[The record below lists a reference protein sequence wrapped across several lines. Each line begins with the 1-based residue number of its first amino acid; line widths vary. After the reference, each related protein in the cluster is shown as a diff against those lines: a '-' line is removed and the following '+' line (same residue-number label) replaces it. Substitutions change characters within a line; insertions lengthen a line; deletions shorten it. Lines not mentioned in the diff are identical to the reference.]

1 MIPLLI
7 GAGIAGILGL
17 GGVAVAKDTQKEAEN
32 TLDEARDIYDSAK
45 RSLEIQQNNTENA
58 LKRLGDEKYR
68 ILTGVITEF
77 VVAFNKFKNIDFKQ
91 SHGIN
96 ELDNLKFEEFTKSD
110 LLSIQKLAETG
121 DSLAKGAM
129 AGGAAGAAIALG
141 AGAASVNALLG
152 AGTMSAFAGAVGI
165 GGAAELAIAG
175 VGGLA
180 PALGIVAGP
189 ALLIGG
195 FAAFCKADENLQKAK
210 SALAE
215 ANVAAQQMET
225 AEYLCRQIER
235 RSEMFSEL
243 LDELEPLLRASV
255 QELNRLSGLSI
266 KVSVPK
272 KRGALVQF
280 FANLFK
286 IQLKDK
292 YVTKTM
298 KKNDYNNLNVDEK
311 KFLAMSGAIAK
322 AIKSVV
328 DTPILDSTGE
338 VTSESEKVY
347 DNISNA
353 LPDYRT
359 NQPILINCIS

>member
-7 GAGIAGILGL
+7 GAGLAGLFGA
-17 GGVAVAKDTQKEAEN
+17 GEVAVAKDTQREAEQ
-32 TLDEARDIYDSAK
+32 TLEEARDLYDSAK
-45 RSLEIQQNNTENA
+45 RSLEVQQEDTEYA
-58 LKRLGDEKYR
+58 LKKLGEEKYR
-68 ILTGVITEF
+68 VLTGVITEF
-77 VVAFNKFKNIDFKQ
+77 VVAFNKFKNIDFRQ
-91 SHGIN
+91 TRGIN
-96 ELDNLKFEEFTKSD
+96 ELDNLKLEEFSKSD

-121 DSLAKGAM
+121 ENLAKGAI

-141 AGAASVNALLG
+141 AGAVSINTLFG
-152 AGTMSAFAGAVGI
+152 AGTMSFFASTAGI
-165 GGAAELAIAG
+165 GTAANLAIAG

-195 FAAFCKADENLQKAK
+195 FAAFWKADENLQKAK
-210 SALAE
+210 SAYAE
-215 ANVAAQQMET
+215 AEVAAEQMET

-235 RSEMFSEL
+235 RSEMFNEL

-255 QELNRLSGLSI
+255 QELNRLAGVSI
-266 KVSVPK
+266 KVTVPK
-272 KRGALVQF
+272 KRGALIQF

-298 KKNDYNNLNVDEK
+298 KKNDYNNLTQDEK

-328 DTPILDSTGE
+328 DTPILDSSGD
-338 VTSESEKVY
+338 VTYESEEVY
-347 DNISNA
+347 DEVSDAI
-353 LPDYRT
+353 PDYER
-359 NQPILINCIS
+359 NQRMLITCMR